1 MSLENPFWAPVKV
14 AFRRI
19 SDLPDLESFV
29 LGGSFVQGVQLNTG
43 DRFLLFDENRVAP
56 VSSIVG
62 SGIFVVDYGVA
73 DGWYRPLDA
82 NDEDDFE
89 TGKQVIVADGDY
101 AGTWTYTGTFP
112 AMTFSRLSYW
122 SDVPPVAVDPGVTA
136 PTSGLPADAGT
147 GVEAPLNLYPQEEST
162 GVSTPTSLVP
172 DYAQIGLSVRIAGLK
187 QADGSKLTGII

>member
-1 MSLENPFWAPVKV
+1 MSLTNPFWTPVKV

-19 SDLPDLESFV
+19 SDLSDLESFV

-43 DRFLLFDENRVAP
+43 DRFLLFDENRVAA
-56 VSSIVG
+56 VTSIVG
-62 SGIFVVDYGVA
+62 SGIFVVDYGVE

-89 TGKQVIVADGDY
+89 TGKKVIVSDGDY

-112 AMTFSRLSYW
+112 AMTFTRASYW
-122 SDVPPVAVDPGVTA
+122 AGQVPTEAGTGITDPTGSAPATVDPGI
-136 PTSGLPADAGT
+136 S
-147 GVEAPLNLYPQEEST
+147 APLDLYPLEAST
-162 GVSTPTSLVP
+162 GTESGTHLVP
-172 DYAQIGLSVRIAGLK
+172 DYVPIGITMRLAGIK